1 MQNNL
6 KDLSYALG
14 MNVAQSLKSQQ
25 FTEIDLE
32 SFTEAF
38 DAILKGNELRMDDEQ
53 ANKSIQVYL
62 QEKQK
67 ERFTKNLEEGT
78 EFLAQNGQREVVKTT
93 ESGLQYEVLTEGAGE
108 NPVEHS
114 QVTVHYHG
122 TLINGEVFDSSYQR
136 GTPATFG
143 LNQVIRGWTEGL
155 QLMNKGSKFRFYIP
169 QELAY
174 GASPRPGGPIEPYS
188 ALIFDVELLEIQ

>member
-32 SFTEAF
+32 AFTEAF
-38 DAILKGNELRMDDEQ
+38 DAVLEGRDLRMDDEQ
-53 ANKSIQVYL
+53 ANQSIQVYL

-78 EFLAQNGQREVVKTT
+78 KFLAQNGQREVVKTT
-93 ESGLQYEVLTEGAGE
+93 DSGLQYEILTEGSGE
-108 NPVEHS
+108 NPVAHNE
-114 QVTVHYHG
+114 VTVHYHG

-174 GASPRPGGPIEPYS
+174 GANPRPGGPIEPYS
-188 ALIFDVELLEIQ
+188 ALIFDVELLEIR

>member
-78 EFLAQNGQREVVKTT
+78 VFLAQNGQREVVKTT